1 MGLYS
6 LNRVAGL
13 TENAYINKSLIE
25 SMDDSNNFT
34 ETSLLEVSQII
45 TEHENKMFN
54 TLIELDFVSAMNE
67 AGEAKAEENKNDA
80 PADDKKEAKSEADDA
95 KKKNILQKA
104 KELLEKV
111 WNAIK
116 NAFLTFAD
124 KIRVLLNNDKKIVE
138 KYVPAL
144 EKLSNEDFT
153 NYGKEFEY
161 YDGELA
167 APNFNIMSIA
177 SQVHK
182 DDADEWI
189 KNFKEKCDNFK
200 TGKLNKD
207 IVGKAIT
214 VVKGKLLDEFKKT
227 AKAVTTNANNVL
239 KSTDEKDNL
248 YQLAVAQAKAAKE
261 GAAIFVNTAKRILAD
276 DRKILILAG
285 KWALSGKKAKADEK
299 REDMAKKSKEEGEDY
314 ENSFQSVSDS
324 FDFALA
330 EASDLY
336 VMECLEF

>member
-67 AGEAKAEENKNDA
+67 AEEAKAEEKKDDA

-95 KKKNILQKA
+95 KKKNIFKKA

-144 EKLSNEDFT
+144 EKLSNEDFA

-182 DDADEWI
+182 DDVDEWI

-207 IVGKAIT
+207 IVGKAIA
-214 VVKGKLLDEFKKT
+214 VVKGKLLDGFKKT
-227 AKAVTTNANNVL
+227 AKAVTTNADNVL

-276 DRKILILAG
+276 DRKILIIAG
-285 KWALSGKKAKADEK
+285 KWALSGKRVDEK
-299 REDMAKKSKEEGEDY
+299 RENLKKKGEEQEHED
-314 ENSFQSVSDS
+314 SFQAVSDS